1 MNESALSGVGNEPEP
16 NRKYFQIR
24 LGFVSSMER
33 MTDFHK

>member
-24 LGFVSSMER
+24 LWVLSVLWKE
-33 MTDFHK
+33 